1 MAIEETS
8 YGYTREPAGDEAGLG
23 GATLR
28 STGII
33 VEVKQ
38 DTNAPTA
45 AVAPSGRTALSS
57 NRRLFRRG
65 LLGADRYQRLA
76 LHHRPFQSVK
86 TSMCTKKGWLAWA

>member
-28 STGII
+28 STGSI

-65 LLGADRYQRLA
+65 SLGADRYQRLA
-76 LHHRPFQSVK
+76 LHHSTF
-86 TSMCTKKGWLAWA
+86 

>member
-1 MAIEETS
+1 MHSHRGAAGVAIVDTS
-8 YGYTREPAGDEAGLG
+8 FGYTREPAGDEAGLG

-65 LLGADRYQRLA
+65 SLGADRRRYQLLA
-76 LHHRPFQSVK
+76 LHHSPF
-86 TSMCTKKGWLAWA
+86 